1 MIYSNQMKTDPDKV
15 PEGYEVATDMFGSP
29 YLQRKLSPRQSRVA
43 DTIGLI
49 LFAIFAVLSA
59 VYFFG

>member
-1 MIYSNQMKTDPDKV
+1 MKVEKDRV

-43 DTIGLI
+43 DAIGLI
-49 LFAIFAVLSA
+49 LFAIFVVLSA
-59 VYFFG
+59 VYFLG